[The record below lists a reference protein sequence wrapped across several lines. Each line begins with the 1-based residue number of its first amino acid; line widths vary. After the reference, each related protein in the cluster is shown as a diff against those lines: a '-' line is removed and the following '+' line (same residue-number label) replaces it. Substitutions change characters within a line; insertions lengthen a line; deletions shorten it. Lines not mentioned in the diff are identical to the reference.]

1 MYEEL
6 QTLDMD
12 NQEEVQKIVKAKVL
26 EWFNKKKQRRYKAK
40 PFPDK
45 KTDPYTHMLQDDRE
59 SIYSMSQDEFIL
71 NLENQHKHRKIVNST
86 IGRYP
91 IGYRHYENYENYRIK
106 YPERSIQDYHEQSKY
121 HLYPNSYSESAMRV

>member
-12 NQEEVQKIVKAKVL
+12 DQEKVQAIVKEKVL
-26 EWFNKKKQRRYKAK
+26 DWFNKKKMRRYKAK

-45 KTDPYTHMLQDDRE
+45 KKDPYSYMLQDDRD

-71 NLENQHKHRKIVNST
+71 NTENTHKHRRIINST

-91 IGYRHYENYENYRIK
+91 IGYRHFENYENYKVK
-106 YPERSIQDYHEQSKY
+106 YPERTIQDYHEQSK
-121 HLYPNSYSESAMRV
+121 HLQHLNSYSESAM